1 MAHDRFG
8 TTWTLAVDA
17 LSVVACGV
25 IAFSFCEKSRAGRAR
40 LFSLD

>member
-25 IAFSFCEKSRAGRAR
+25 IAFFVLRKISSRSGATIQP
-40 LFSLD
+40 